1 MSGLDARQLAL
12 AFSVGFPG
20 SGRSWILS
28 LHWSRLLPAG
38 AQAEQRLF
46 QQQRFDGD
54 AGVLNGG
61 DDAAAL
67 GGYLNVD
74 YAVQP
79 LCKFAAKVAARYQMG
94 MAVHQARSDDFA
106 VEFHP
111 IIGDQRGQ

>member
-1 MSGLDARQLAL
+1 M
-12 AFSVGFPG
+12 AFRAQAVAGFYLYTG
-20 SGRSWILS
+20 HAFCQQR
-28 LHWSRLLPAG
+28 

-54 AGVLNGG
+54 AGFLNGG
-61 DDAAAL
+61 DAAAAL